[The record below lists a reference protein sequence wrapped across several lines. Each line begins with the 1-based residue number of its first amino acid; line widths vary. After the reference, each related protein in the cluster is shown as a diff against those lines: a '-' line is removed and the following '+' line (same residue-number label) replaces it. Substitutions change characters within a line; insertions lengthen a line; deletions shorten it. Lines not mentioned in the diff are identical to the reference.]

1 MVGIFKLSPK
11 IFIDMID
18 YNLLSCD
25 KYFINQKNYY
35 FAESDVDGGGD
46 MTEDDGS
53 DLLSEMEMKA
63 RLGKAGNNSEN
74 VSNPKQFNVNK
85 QMNGP
90 STEDLSFS
98 LHNTIK
104 GENNEDIL
112 QFPLG
117 VRIKK
122 EVLDPR
128 EDVGEEGKDEQETDN
143 INMTPLKGSKRS
155 SAGQRTN
162 VIGKMPPNVSNKSNN
177 EDDVVEALKKAV
189 ADVPD
194 VSQVWKIVRPRIL
207 SQCQIWDLL
216 MDKVT
221 LTIYQIIFHG
231 LQINLLTLG
240 LIKIRFS

>member
-1 MVGIFKLSPK
+1 
-11 IFIDMID
+11 
-18 YNLLSCD
+18 
-25 KYFINQKNYY
+25 
-35 FAESDVDGGGD
+35 

-53 DLLSEMEMKA
+53 DLLNEMEMKA

-74 VSNPKQFNVNK
+74 ISNPKQFNVNK
-85 QMNGP
+85 QINGP
-90 STEDLSFS
+90 STEGPSFS
-98 LHNTIK
+98 QHNTIK

-128 EDVGEEGKDEQETDN
+128 EDVGEEGENEQESDN
-143 INMTPLKGSKRS
+143 INMTPLKGSKRL

-162 VIGKMPPNVSNKSNN
+162 VIGKTPQNVSNKSNN

-221 LTIYQIIFHG
+221 LTLYQIIFHELEIIVDIG
-231 LQINLLTLG
+231 THQNTI
-240 LIKIRFS
+240 